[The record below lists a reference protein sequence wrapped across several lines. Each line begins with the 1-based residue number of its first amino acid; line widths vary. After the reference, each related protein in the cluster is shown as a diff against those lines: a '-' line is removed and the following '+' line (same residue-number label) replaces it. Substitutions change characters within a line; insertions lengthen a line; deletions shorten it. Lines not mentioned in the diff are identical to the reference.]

1 MLKEG
6 EKLISIP
13 KKQKKS
19 SDLPDKESDW
29 VDYVNQLH
37 DRGLQDRK
45 RQELQWVINLSY
57 YQGLQNIFFNR
68 KTGLIHIGEENE
80 APLVI
85 NRVGAFVEARLAKL
99 TKNKPTPRVIP
110 DSSDLEDLRGAEVSD
125 KALMHLWRKIQMEEK
140 YDTLIMRQIIFGNS
154 FLETLWNPL
163 TGDRIDG
170 SLLTKPK
177 MSKQNEFL
185 MDEEGTLEEE
195 EIFLG
200 EISSEPVSPFQLI
213 PAHSNVNSIRDQP
226 WLIKRSLLTK
236 EDASRIYPH
245 LREDLDVE
253 QEESIRTQ
261 YEKMLDELSSQF
273 MGERQAS
280 SHGLKEDSVNKMILA
295 KTMWL
300 KPNAVFPDGVVI
312 TVIGDKL
319 ARISEFPNDY
329 GKNVYPI
336 VRFTEKNDG
345 VHFWQ
350 QATIERLI
358 PIQRSYN
365 QLRNQKLNNAR
376 KMANIKWGLPFGS
389 GVGEDSL
396 TDEEA
401 EIVQYNSTVGA
412 PKPLEVMPLPNYVSE
427 LARELIV
434 DFRDCAGQ
442 RETTTSPAPNLTAG
456 VAMQ

>member
-177 MSKQNEFL
+177 LSKQNEFL
-185 MDEEGTLEEE
+185 M
-195 EIFLG
+195 
-200 EISSEPVSPFQLI
+200 
-213 PAHSNVNSIRDQP
+213 
-226 WLIKRSLLTK
+226 
-236 EDASRIYPH
+236 
-245 LREDLDVE
+245 
-253 QEESIRTQ
+253 
-261 YEKMLDELSSQF
+261 
-273 MGERQAS
+273 
-280 SHGLKEDSVNKMILA
+280 
-295 KTMWL
+295 
-300 KPNAVFPDGVVI
+300 
-312 TVIGDKL
+312 
-319 ARISEFPNDY
+319 
-329 GKNVYPI
+329 
-336 VRFTEKNDG
+336 
-345 VHFWQ
+345 
-350 QATIERLI
+350 
-358 PIQRSYN
+358 
-365 QLRNQKLNNAR
+365 
-376 KMANIKWGLPFGS
+376 
-389 GVGEDSL
+389 
-396 TDEEA
+396 
-401 EIVQYNSTVGA
+401 
-412 PKPLEVMPLPNYVSE
+412 
-427 LARELIV
+427 
-434 DFRDCAGQ
+434 
-442 RETTTSPAPNLTAG
+442 
-456 VAMQ
+456 